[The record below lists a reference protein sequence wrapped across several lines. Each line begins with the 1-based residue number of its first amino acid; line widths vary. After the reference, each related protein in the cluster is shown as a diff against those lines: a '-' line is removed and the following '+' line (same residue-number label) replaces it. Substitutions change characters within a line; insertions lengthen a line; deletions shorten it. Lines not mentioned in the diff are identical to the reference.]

1 MLYSRQNLSSINSSF
16 SIRNKISGLDFP
28 LLISILL
35 LGIISIFA
43 QFSSSGGTFDYYSK
57 SHAIR
62 FGIFFILFLTVAF
75 TQIRFWF
82 SASFLIFLILLG
94 LLIFIKFYGIQSQ
107 GSRRWVNLFVIN
119 LQPSELMKI
128 AIILFLSNYYHKIS
142 ESDVNRIKYLL
153 YPVLAIMAPVILVL
167 TQPDLGTAILIL
179 LSGVVVTWLAGV
191 RWKIFAYIS
200 LAMLVFAPIGISLLK
215 PYQKNRILTFL
226 NPDTDPLGAGY
237 QIIQSKIA
245 IGSGGLFGKGF
256 LNGSQAYLNFLPEK
270 HTDFI
275 FTLYSEEFGFLGSV
289 LMVFLYSLITYR
301 IIKIGNE
308 TRSIFG
314 KLYCFG
320 FANAFFIY
328 VAVNMSMV
336 LGLLPIVGAPLPIL
350 SYGGSS
356 MLAIMF
362 GLGIVMSC
370 NVHKNSAVG

>member
-1 MLYSRQNLSSINSSF
+1 MQYNRNTLHSPF
-16 SIRNKISGLDFP
+16 SIIGKIFALDLI
-28 LLISILL
+28 LLFSILL
-35 LGIISIFA
+35 LGILSIFA

-57 SHAIR
+57 SHTLR
-62 FGIFFILFLTVAF
+62 FGVFFILFLVVSF
-75 TQIRFWF
+75 TQIRFWH
-82 SASFLIFLILLG
+82 SSSFLIFFILL
-94 LLIFIKFYGIQSQ
+94 LLLLFVKFFGIQSQ

-128 AIILFLSNYYHKIS
+128 GIILFLSNYYHKIS
-142 ESDVNRIKYLL
+142 EGDVNKIRFLL
-153 YPVLAIMAPVILVL
+153 YPVIAILAPFILVL
-167 TQPDLGTAILIL
+167 SQPDLGTAILIL
-179 LSGVVVTWLAGV
+179 LSGIVVTWLAGV
-191 RWKIFAYIS
+191 KWKIFAYLS
-200 LAMLVFAPIGISLLK
+200 LIATVTAPIIISFLK
-215 PYQKNRILTFL
+215 PYQKSRILTFL
-226 NPDTDPLGAGY
+226 NPDADPLGAGY

-275 FTLYSEEFGFLGSV
+275 FTLYSEEFGFVGSIF
-289 LMVFLYSLITYR
+289 MIFLYSLITYR
-301 IIKIGNE
+301 IIKIGSE

-314 KLYCFG
+314 KLYCYG

-370 NVHKNSAVG
+370 NVYKNAAVG

>member
-1 MLYSRQNLSSINSSF
+1 MLYNRLSFHTPFSLKEKFFNLDLI
-16 SIRNKISGLDFP
+16 
-28 LLISILL
+28 LLFSILL
-35 LGIISIFA
+35 LGIISVFA
-43 QFSSSGGTFDYYSK
+43 QFSSSGGNFDYYSK
-57 SHAIR
+57 SHAVR
-62 FGIFFILFLTVAF
+62 FGVFFILFLVVAF
-75 TQIRFWF
+75 TPIRFWHGT
-82 SASFLIFLILLG
+82 SFLIFLILL
-94 LLIFIKFYGIQSQ
+94 LLLLFVKFYGVQSQ
-107 GSRRWVNLFVIN
+107 GSRRWVNLYIIN
-119 LQPSELMKI
+119 LQPSEIMKI
-128 AIILFLSNYYHKIS
+128 SIILFLSNYYHKIS
-142 ESDVNRIKYLL
+142 EGDVNKVRYLL
-153 YPVLAIMAPVILVL
+153 YPVLAIMAPFILVL

-191 RWKIFAYIS
+191 RWKIFAYLS
-200 LAMLVFAPIGISLLK
+200 LATIILAPLAISFLK
-215 PYQKNRILTFL
+215 PYQKSRILTFW
-226 NPDTDPLGAGY
+226 NPELDPLGAGY

-275 FTLYSEEFGFLGSV
+275 FTLYSEEFGFVGSV
-289 LMVFLYSLITYR
+289 FMILLYSLITYR

-370 NVHKNSAVG
+370 NVYKNSVVG

>member
-1 MLYSRQNLSSINSSF
+1 MYKRLVIHSPLSIG
-16 SIRNKISGLDFP
+16 NKISSLDFT

-62 FGIFFILFLTVAF
+62 FCFFFILFIAVSF
-75 TQIRFWF
+75 TPIRFWH
-82 SASFLIFLILLG
+82 SSSFLIFLILLA
-94 LLIFIKFYGIQSQ
+94 LLIFVKFYGIQSQ
-107 GSRRWVNLFVIN
+107 GSRRWVKIFVIN
-119 LQPSELMKI
+119 IQPSELMKI
-128 AIILFLSNYYHKIS
+128 GIILFLSNYYHKIS
-142 ESDVNRIKYLL
+142 EGDVNKVRFLL
-153 YPVLAIMAPVILVL
+153 YPVIAILAPFILVL
-167 TQPDLGTAILIL
+167 SQPDLGTAILIL
-179 LSGVVVTWLAGV
+179 MSGVVVTWLAGV
-191 RWKIFAYIS
+191 RWKIFAYLS
-200 LAMLVFAPIGISLLK
+200 LLAIITAPIAISFLK
-215 PYQKNRILTFL
+215 PYQKKRILTFL
-226 NPDTDPLGAGY
+226 NPDSDPLGAGY

-275 FTLYSEEFGFLGSV
+275 FTLYSEEFGFLGSIF
-289 LMVFLYSLITYR
+289 MVFLYFFITYR

-314 KLYCFG
+314 KLYCYG

-370 NVHKNSAVG
+370 NVYKNSAVG

>member
-1 MLYSRQNLSSINSSF
+1 MLYNRSSF
-16 SIRNKISGLDFP
+16 HSPFSLREKFFNCDLI
-28 LLISILL
+28 LLFSILL
-35 LGIISIFA
+35 LGVISIFA
-43 QFSSSGGTFDYYSK
+43 QFSSSGGNIDYYAK
-57 SHAIR
+57 SHALR
-62 FGIFFILFLTVAF
+62 FGVFFVLFLTVAF
-75 TQIRFWF
+75 TPLKFWHG
-82 SASFLIFLILLG
+82 SSFLIFFILL
-94 LLIFIKFYGIQSQ
+94 LLLLVVKFYGVHSQ
-107 GSRRWVNLFVIN
+107 GSRRWVNLYIIN

-128 AIILFLSNYYHKIS
+128 GVILFLSNYYHKIS
-142 ESDVNRIKYLL
+142 EGDVNKVKYLL
-153 YPVLAIMAPVILVL
+153 YPVIAIFAPFILVIS
-167 TQPDLGTAILIL
+167 QPDLGTGILIL

-191 RWKIFAYIS
+191 RWKIFAYLS
-200 LAMLVFAPIGISLLK
+200 LGAIVTAPIAISFLK
-215 PYQKNRILTFL
+215 PYQKSRILTFL
-226 NPDTDPLGAGY
+226 NPDSDPLGAGY

-275 FTLYSEEFGFLGSV
+275 FTLFSEEFGFIGSV
-289 LMVFLYSLITYR
+289 FMIFLYSLITYR
-301 IIKIGNE
+301 IIIIGNQ

-370 NVHKNSAVG
+370 NVHKNAAIG

>member
-1 MLYSRQNLSSINSSF
+1 MLYSRTSFHSSSSTREKIF
-16 SIRNKISGLDFP
+16 SLDFT
-28 LLISILL
+28 LLFSILL

-43 QFSSSGGTFDYYSK
+43 QFSSSGGTFDYFAK
-57 SHAIR
+57 SHALR
-62 FGIFFILFLTVAF
+62 FGIFFILFLAVSF
-75 TQIRFWF
+75 TQINFWHNT
-82 SASFLIFLILLG
+82 SFFIFMILV
-94 LLIFIKFYGIQSQ
+94 LLLLFVKFYGIQSQ
-107 GSRRWVNLFVIN
+107 GSRRWVNLYIIN
-119 LQPSELMKI
+119 LQPSELMKVG
-128 AIILFLSNYYHKIS
+128 IILFLSNYYHKIS
-142 ESDVNRIKYLL
+142 EGDVNKFRYLL
-153 YPVLAIMAPVILVL
+153 YPVAAILVPFILVL
-167 TQPDLGTAILIL
+167 SQPDLGTAILIL

-191 RWKIFAYIS
+191 RWKIFAYLS
-200 LAMLVFAPIGISLLK
+200 LASIVLAPVAISFLK
-215 PYQKNRILTFL
+215 PYQKSRILTFL
-226 NPDTDPLGAGY
+226 NPDNDPLGAGY

-289 LMVFLYSLITYR
+289 LMIFLYSLITYR
-301 IIKIGNE
+301 IIIIGGK

-314 KLYCFG
+314 KLYCYG

-356 MLAIMF
+356 MLAMMF

-370 NVHKNSAVG
+370 NVHKNRPIH

>member
-1 MLYSRQNLSSINSSF
+1 MLFSRHTLHTPF
-16 SIRNKISGLDFP
+16 SIKDKLFNLDFT
-28 LLISILL
+28 LFFSILL
-35 LGIISIFA
+35 LGVISIFA

-57 SHAIR
+57 SHALR
-62 FGIFFILFLTVAF
+62 FFVFFVLFLAVSF
-75 TQIRFWF
+75 TPVKFWYGT
-82 SASFLIFLILLG
+82 SFLFFLFLVLL
-94 LLIFIKFYGIQSQ
+94 LLFVKFYGIQSQ

-128 AIILFLSNYYHKIS
+128 GIILFLSNYYHKIS
-142 ESDVNRIKYLL
+142 EGDVNKIRFLL
-153 YPVLAIMAPVILVL
+153 YPVLAILAPFILVL
-167 TQPDLGTAILIL
+167 SQPDLGTAILIL
-179 LSGVVVTWLAGV
+179 LSGIVVTWLAGV
-191 RWKIFAYIS
+191 RWKIFAYLSFI
-200 LAMLVFAPIGISLLK
+200 VIVTAPIAIAFLK
-215 PYQKNRILTFL
+215 PYQKSRILTFL
-226 NPDTDPLGAGY
+226 NPDSDPLGAGY

-314 KLYCFG
+314 KLYCYG

-362 GLGIVMSC
+362 GLGVVMSC
-370 NVHKNSAVG
+370 TVYKNSTV

>member
-1 MLYSRQNLSSINSSF
+1 MLYSRHALHSPF
-16 SIRNKISGLDFP
+16 SVRDKLFNLDFI
-28 LLISILL
+28 LFFSILL

-43 QFSSSGGTFDYYSK
+43 QFSSSGGNFDYYSK

-62 FGIFFILFLTVAF
+62 FCLFFVLFLVISF
-75 TQIRFWF
+75 TPIRFWH
-82 SASFLIFLILLG
+82 STSFFIFLSLLV
-94 LLIFIKFYGIQSQ
+94 LLIFVKFYGIQSQ
-107 GSRRWVNLFVIN
+107 GSKRWVNLYVIN

-128 AIILFLSNYYHKIS
+128 GIILFLSTYYHKIS
-142 ESDVNRIKYLL
+142 EGDVNKVRFLL
-153 YPVLAIMAPVILVL
+153 YPVIAILAPFILVVS
-167 TQPDLGTAILIL
+167 QPDLGTAILIL

-191 RWKIFAYIS
+191 RWKIFAYLTLLATMLSPIAIS
-200 LAMLVFAPIGISLLK
+200 FLK
-215 PYQKNRILTFL
+215 PYQKSRILTFL
-226 NPDTDPLGAGY
+226 NPDSDPLGAGY

-245 IGSGGLFGKGF
+245 IGSGGLFGKGY

-275 FTLYSEEFGFLGSV
+275 FTLYSEEFGFIGSIF
-289 LMVFLYSLITYR
+289 MVFLYSLITYR
-301 IIKIGNE
+301 IIKIGTE

-314 KLYCFG
+314 KLYCYG

-370 NVHKNSAVG
+370 NVYKNSPVG